1 MGEWIFNFLFS
12 LVEIQWVRTEKEFKK
27 IKKVLKERQALMS
40 AAFHQQFDNIVT
52 NNNNKI

>member
-1 MGEWIFNFLFS
+1 MGEWVLYFLFS
-12 LVEIQWVRTEKEFKK
+12 LVEIQWGRTEKEKR
-27 IKKVLKERQALMS
+27 KKVLKEMQALMS